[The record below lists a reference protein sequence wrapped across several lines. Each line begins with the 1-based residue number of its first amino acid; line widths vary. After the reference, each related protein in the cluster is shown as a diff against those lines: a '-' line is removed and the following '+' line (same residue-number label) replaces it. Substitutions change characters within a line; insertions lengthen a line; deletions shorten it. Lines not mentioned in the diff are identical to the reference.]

1 MTALHVIFGAGQ
13 IGSPLAD
20 RLLAAGH
27 RVRVARRAAG
37 PVAAGAE
44 LARGDA
50 MDPAFCADASRGA
63 AAVYHCLNPARYD
76 RKAWAAFVPRALE
89 NLVAAAGAA
98 GARLVVLENLYMLGA
113 PRGAPLS
120 EDTPSGPTS
129 RKGEIR
135 ARAAE
140 RLFEAHRRGEVRA
153 VAARASDFYGPGG
166 VGTYFGPQ
174 FWKPV
179 LAGRPAPFFVN
190 PDTPHTYHFVR
201 DVAAGLAAL
210 GTAGDDVLGKVW
222 MLPCEPAVT
231 SRALVDRYAAALGRP
246 IRIRRIPH
254 LALSALGLVVPI
266 VRELNEM
273 AYQWAEPFV
282 VDDRRFRARF
292 PAVAPTPL
300 DAGAKDT
307 VDWALATFGQDRGR
321 R

>member
-13 IGSPLAD
+13 IGPHLAG

-27 RVRVARRAAG
+27 RVRVARRSAG
-37 PVAAGAE
+37 PVPAGAE

-50 MDPAFCADASRGA
+50 TDPAFCAEAARGA
-63 AAVYHCLNPARYD
+63 AVVYHCMNPATYGG
-76 RKAWAAFVPRALE
+76 KAWAEQVPRFME
-89 NLVAAAGAA
+89 NLVAAAGGA
-98 GARLVVLENLYMLGA
+98 GARLVALDNVYMLGA

-120 EDTPSGPTS
+120 EDTPMRPSS
-129 RKGEIR
+129 RKGELR
-135 ARAAE
+135 ARVAE
-140 RLFEAHRRGEVRA
+140 HLLEAHHRGEVRA
-153 VAARASDFYGPGG
+153 LFARASDYFGPGG

-179 LAGRPAPFFVN
+179 LAGMPAPFFVN

-210 GTAGDDVLGKVW
+210 GTAEDDVVGKVW
-222 MLPCEPAVT
+222 MLPCEPAAT
-231 SRALVDRYAAALGRP
+231 SRALVDRFAAALGRP
-246 IRIRRIPH
+246 IPIRRVPP
-254 LALSALGLVVPI
+254 LVLRALGLVVPI

-273 AYQWAEPFV
+273 AYQWDEPFV
-282 VDDRRFRARF
+282 IDDRRFRARF

-300 DAGAKDT
+300 DAGAKET
-307 VDWALATFGQDRGR
+307 VDWALATYGKR